1 MFMVP
6 RSDCFLCAGSGVYKQ
21 DSSLSCQLTAKTFAS
36 SLDELS
42 VPLASRIKFSGVP
55 TGDGEKQKHTAGERR
70 EDGRKN

>member
-1 MFMVP
+1 MAP
-6 RSDCFLCAGSGVYKQ
+6 RSDSFLCAGSSAYEQ

-42 VPLASRIKFSGVP
+42 VPLASRIEFSGVP